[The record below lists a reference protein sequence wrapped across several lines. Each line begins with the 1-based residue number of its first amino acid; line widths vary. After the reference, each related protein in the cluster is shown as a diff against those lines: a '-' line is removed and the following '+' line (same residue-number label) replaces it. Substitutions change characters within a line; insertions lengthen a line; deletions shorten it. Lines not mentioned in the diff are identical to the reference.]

1 MVIFLIIF
9 GIVLVA
15 VDQGI
20 KYWAATVLKPVK
32 VMDFIGFGDVR
43 ILDLRYVENTGAAFS
58 SFSGARWFL
67 TALVSVML
75 VALLI
80 FVIKYKYKNAFF
92 LISAAM
98 IMAGGIGN
106 LIDRVRMGYVI
117 DYLDVKLFNFAVFN
131 FADVCVVLGAVF
143 ILIYMFFIE
152 PRIASRDDEF
162 RREVRRKK
170 ENVNE
175 QL

>member
-1 MVIFLIIF
+1 MVIILIIF
-9 GIVLVA
+9 GVLLVA
-15 VDQGI
+15 ADQGI
-20 KYWAATVLKPVK
+20 KYWAATSLKPVRT
-32 VMDFIGFGDVR
+32 MDFIGFGDVK
-43 ILDLRYVENTGAAFS
+43 ILDLTYVENTGAAFS

-75 VALLI
+75 IALLI
-80 FVIKYKYKNAFF
+80 FVIRYKYKNAFF
-92 LISAAM
+92 LISAVM

-106 LIDRVRMGYVI
+106 LIDRVRFGYVV
-117 DYLDVKLFNFAVFN
+117 DYLDVKLFKFAVFN

-143 ILIYMFFIE
+143 MLIFMFFIE

-162 RREVRRKK
+162 RREVRRKR